1 MQSWDMLDM
10 QDVKPYENKQCETT
24 NLAED
29 LFPSHTTPAPPPPP
43 PPPKT
48 KNQKKKP
55 KKKKEKRLAE
65 DYASPVDLKHKG
77 FHLCTSSE
85 MNLQALLHSQ
95 LH

>member
-1 MQSWDMLDM
+1 MHVMQSWDMLDM
-10 QDVKPYENKQCETT
+10 QDVKPYENKQRETT

-29 LFPSHTTPAPPPPP
+29 LFPSHTTPAH
-43 PPPKT
+43 PPPK
-48 KNQKKKP
+48 NKKP
-55 KKKKEKRLAE
+55 KKKAKKEKSLAE

>member
-1 MQSWDMLDM
+1 MHVMQSWDMLDM

-29 LFPSHTTPAPPPPP
+29 LFPSHTTPAHP
-43 PPPKT
+43 PPPK
-48 KNQKKKP
+48 KKP
-55 KKKKEKRLAE
+55 KIKKEKSLAE
-65 DYASPVDLKHKG
+65 DYAAPVDLKHKG